1 MQPHEGAT
9 QLPFAH
15 GASGSGGGYHS
26 SSSGNAAS
34 ASAAAAAAA
43 SSRANQAQPASHSGL
58 SSFHG
63 GGGGVGVGGFGGSSY
78 SRSMAAAAG
87 AMGGSEDD
95 RPVSASGRPTA
106 GLAAYRLIRFIGR
119 GKFGVC
125 QLVESLAT
133 GKSYVM
139 KMINLSEHTERERI
153 AALQEVE
160 ALKRLQLPRPHP
172 FIVRYHENFLWQDSL
187 YIVMQHC
194 AGGDLHQFLRAR
206 KASAPGVH
214 LAETTIIDWLIQLLL
229 AIRKCHEAHIIHR
242 DIKSQNIFLV
252 PIVPSPLAA
261 ADSASAASST
271 AAGSSAAA
279 AAATS
284 EPRFT
289 IKLGDWGI
297 SKILNSSTE
306 LALSV
311 VGTVRATGLTIEV
324 AAAARFRRACLLT
337 LRLSSL
343 RSLAAVPLP
352 TALQHVA

>member
-1 MQPHEGAT
+1 MHSGSHSSGHGGSGSGSGIAPRFPSGVRRPIQPHEGAT

-15 GASGSGGGYHS
+15 HHGASSSSQGGFHS
-26 SSSGNAAS
+26 SSSGNAAA

-43 SSRANQAQPASHSGL
+43 SSRANQAQPAL
-58 SSFHG
+58 SS
-63 GGGGVGVGGFGGSSY
+63 SY
-78 SRSMAAAAG
+78 GRSMAAG
-87 AMGGSEDD
+87 AGGSEDD

-106 GLAAYRLIRFIGR
+106 GLAAYRLVKFIGR

-139 KMINLSEHTERERI
+139 KQINLSEHSERERI

-194 AGGDLHQFLRAR
+194 KGGDLHQFLRAR
-206 KASAPGVH
+206 KATAPGVH
-214 LAETTIIDWLIQLLL
+214 LEEHTIIDWLIQLLL

-252 PIVPSPLAA
+252 PIVLPPGDA
-261 ADSASAASST
+261 
-271 AAGSSAAA
+271 SAAA
-279 AAATS
+279 AASAGTS

-311 VGTVRATGLTIEV
+311 VGTVRVGAWAACSERCGSPLVV
-324 AAAARFRRACLLT
+324 A
-337 LRLSSL
+337 SL
-343 RSLAAVPLP
+343 
-352 TALQHVA
+352 